1 MVERDNLWRTLLL
14 NLVPEDHPE
23 ILEHS
28 DRDRPAWEAPPSLPS
43 EAEDVAA
50 RPYGPMDLFTWQA
63 RRVRLFGDESGGT
76 GVLVATGDK
85 IMPHNRFW
93 IEQMSMWRLSAAQKR
108 KLKASGPVYMPRQH
122 DPSRALWRGVSQ
134 LLPFT
139 ASRGKTDDTSEDLT
153 AGVINWAGEALETGQ
168 RATVRAI

>member
-1 MVERDNLWRTLLL
+1 HVHAYDISGIKTGVVGDPRVKGGRGYPIGTGWAGAIGGVMVERDNLWRTLLL

-63 RRVRLFGDESGGT
+63 RRVRLFGDESGVT
-76 GVLVATGDK
+76 GVLVANGDK
-85 IMPHNRFW
+85 IMPHNRFRN
-93 IEQMSMWRLSAAQKR
+93 E
-108 KLKASGPVYMPRQH
+108 
-122 DPSRALWRGVSQ
+122 
-134 LLPFT
+134 
-139 ASRGKTDDTSEDLT
+139 
-153 AGVINWAGEALETGQ
+153 
-168 RATVRAI
+168 